1 MSRISGQLAAW
12 LRRGSAAALQDVS
25 TLKSDNKSL
34 WRRDFPSPG
43 ASCPHS
49 PFRPLQGSEAL
60 LYAPRRGLGFA
71 LFLGSSAVEHSTV
84 NRMVAGSNPARG
96 ANQIKRLAQKFYFRP
111 WRHVCTVSANP
122 AAPALTVLT
131 NSKPSSLTR
140 RRLSLGPRAFTRCRD
155 NQGWRGQQASAR
167 ETLGRSPRFAR

>member
-1 MSRISGQLAAW
+1 MVAPQDRSGACRAAIFASSRGTTN
-12 LRRGSAAALQDVS
+12 RGGTEL
-25 TLKSDNKSL
+25 
-34 WRRDFPSPG
+34 
-43 ASCPHS
+43 SCPRRASGPHG
-49 PFRPLQGSEAL
+49 PFPPLQGSEAL
-60 LYAPRRGLGFA
+60 LYAARREPGFA

-96 ANQIKRLAQKFYFRP
+96 ANQIKRLAQKFCFRP

-131 NSKPSSLTR
+131 NSKPSSLTL

-167 ETLGRSPRFAR
+167 ETQGRSPRFAR